1 MADNPGKDLNSFG
14 IPELAQ
20 QLRDLTKLT
29 ERLIRLTESMHA
41 SAARGDGD
49 FNSGL
54 PYPYL

>member
-1 MADNPGKDLNSFG
+1 
-14 IPELAQ
+14 
-20 QLRDLTKLT
+20 LTKLT